1 MIRLAHSLVIAL
13 VVILSGL
20 VLSVAAQSPNGPTN
34 VHAYTYD
41 TAHNDARSTYSK
53 PERGPPATTYDRGAT
68 RAVAG
73 HVSDG
78 HQVRPETLIAYGYT
92 TYDAPMSLAQRSN
105 TAGTTQG
112 QFEATDGDR
121 SAVRP
126 RRVAANA
133 GAGA

>member
-53 PERGPPATTYDRGAT
+53 PERGPP
-68 RAVAG
+68 VAG